1 MDICRGLTLG
11 MRAEHTLGRLGVMG
25 MEYIRMHHRVGQ
37 KQGMWPVSAW
47 SHRAIKPVHIE

>member
-1 MDICRGLTLG
+1 MDICRGLTLSIT
-11 MRAEHTLGRLGVMG
+11 AEHTLGRLGVMG

-47 SHRAIKPVHIE
+47 SHRAIKPVNIE